1 MALIDRPSPH
11 EGAPGCTFALDP
23 HVRCER
29 AATRN
34 PIAPREVPNV
44 MSEPQNYLAVI
55 KVVGVGGGGVNAVNR
70 MIDAGLKGVE
80 FIAANTDAQALL
92 MSDAHEKLDIGRELT
107 RGLGAGSDPE
117 IGRQAA
123 EEHIDEIRESLA
135 GADMVFVTAGK
146 GGGTGTGAAPVIA
159 EVAKSQGTLTIGVV
173 TRPFAFEGRRRSV
186 QAEQGIQRLKE
197 KVDTLIVIPNDRLL
211 SVATNDTSMLNA
223 FKLADE
229 ILLQGVQGITD
240 LITTPGLINTD
251 FADVRTV
258 MTDAG
263 SALMGIGHG
272 SGDDRAVTAA
282 RSAIS
287 SPLLEA
293 SIENGRPKIHR
304 VVCAID
310 CGQVVNPDQVKA
322 QMQGGAIFAL
332 TATLDHEITFKKG
345 EVEQSNFHDFP
356 VMRMHE
362 SPAIEVHIVP
372 STDGMG
378 GVGEVGVPS
387 VASATCS
394 ALRAAGGP
402 RIRRLPVGDQL
413 RT

>member
-293 SIENGRPKIHR
+293 SIENARGILLNISGGPDLGLLEVNEAAEIIHGVAHQDANIIFGAVIDDEMGDEVRVTVIAAGFDRWDEGGMRSTSARPT
-304 VVCAID
+304 VPASSD
-310 CGQVVNPDQVKA
+310 
-322 QMQGGAIFAL
+322 L
-332 TATLDHEITFKKG
+332 TG
-345 EVEQSNFHDFP
+345 EVPIADVFATDDDDDLDLGDDEFD
-356 VMRMHE
+356 
-362 SPAIEVHIVP
+362 VP
-372 STDGMG
+372 SF
-378 GVGEVGVPS
+378 
-387 VASATCS
+387 
-394 ALRAAGGP
+394 LR
-402 RIRRLPVGDQL
+402 
-413 RT
+413 